1 MPPLLRL
8 PNTPQTIPLQVSLSA
23 PSKPTNHK
31 KPLPQASFVN
41 TPHLSPLNSQCS
53 PNSSAIVDL
62 LQNSRHYRP
71 QVSYP
76 QNINYASV
84 SYDLTS
90 LGGSRNIF
98 PLDLPGSSR
107 SAISYPS
114 LCNPGGSRED
124 PQILSDNCSVSSG
137 DSNNASKCKEYR
149 ERSRAKKER
158 EMREFQEQLCRNIKL
173 RAEHDQ
179 KVDTI
184 KKLKTFYLQCLKNKR
199 FKCVDHTETTPAS
212 TTTIVPE
219 NKKSAPAL
227 MVTIKS
233 EEAELFT
240 GIKTEVTA
248 DITWE

>member
-1 MPPLLRL
+1 
-8 PNTPQTIPLQVSLSA
+8 
-23 PSKPTNHK
+23 
-31 KPLPQASFVN
+31 
-41 TPHLSPLNSQCS
+41 
-53 PNSSAIVDL
+53 
-62 LQNSRHYRP
+62 
-71 QVSYP
+71 
-76 QNINYASV
+76 
-84 SYDLTS
+84 
-90 LGGSRNIF
+90 
-98 PLDLPGSSR
+98 
-107 SAISYPS
+107 
-114 LCNPGGSRED
+114 
-124 PQILSDNCSVSSG
+124 
-137 DSNNASKCKEYR
+137 
-149 ERSRAKKER
+149 
-158 EMREFQEQLCRNIKL
+158 MREFQEQLCRNIKL

-212 TTTIVPE
+212 TTTIVSE